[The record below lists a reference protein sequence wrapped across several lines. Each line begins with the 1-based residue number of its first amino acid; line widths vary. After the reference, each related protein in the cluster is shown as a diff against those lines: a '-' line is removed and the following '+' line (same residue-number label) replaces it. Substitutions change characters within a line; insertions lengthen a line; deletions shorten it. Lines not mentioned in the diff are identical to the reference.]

1 MIDIQRLIESLHPL
15 ERKILP
21 FLQKNKDLGSLEK
34 ESGFKEVEIMR
45 ALQWLENK
53 KALKIK
59 TSTKAIISLDE
70 NGILYKR
77 LGLPEI
83 RFLNS
88 LDTPRTSKEL
98 KEKANLDDD
107 ELTIGIGILKKKG
120 LINLQEKISIT
131 DQGKAYL
138 KKQSLEEQFLNL
150 LPLTTSELK
159 DEQKYAYQELSKR
172 KKIIKTDLKKLREI
186 QLTEL
191 GEKLAKTKISADYIE
206 ALTPQIIRSGS
217 WKNQKFRRYDINSI
231 APRIYPGKIHP
242 INQAI
247 EYIRRIWLDLGF
259 QEMNGTIIQSAF
271 WNLDALFVPQDHP
284 ARELQDTLY
293 LKGSVKELPLELV
306 KKVKETHETGWTT
319 GSTGWNYKWDEN
331 IAKQLLLR
339 THTTPL
345 SAQTISKLKESD
357 LPVKFFNIGKVFR
370 NETLDWS
377 HLFEFNQ
384 SEGIVIDENVNFR
397 HLLGYLRE
405 FFKKMGFERVRF
417 RPAYFPYTELSVE
430 PEVFH
435 PIHKKWIE
443 LGGAGIFRP
452 EVVKPLLGKDIP
464 VLAWGLG
471 VERIITLD
479 YKINDLRDLYKNDI
493 KKLREF
499 PIFLK

>member
-1 MIDIQRLIESLHPL
+1 MSKLIP
-15 ERKILP
+15 
-21 FLQKNKDLGSLEK
+21 
-34 ESGFKEVEIMR
+34 V
-45 ALQWLENK
+45 
-53 KALKIK
+53 
-59 TSTKAIISLDE
+59 
-70 NGILYKR
+70 KR
-77 LGLPEI
+77 
-83 RFLNS
+83 
-88 LDTPRTSKEL
+88 
-98 KEKANLDDD
+98 
-107 ELTIGIGILKKKG
+107 
-120 LINLQEKISIT
+120 
-131 DQGKAYL
+131 
-138 KKQSLEEQFLNL
+138 
-150 LPLTTSELK
+150 
-159 DEQKYAYQELSKR
+159 
-172 KKIIKTDLKKLREI
+172 
-186 QLTEL
+186 
-191 GEKLAKTKISADYIE
+191 
-206 ALTPQIIRSGS
+206 
-217 WKNQKFRRYDINSI
+217 
-231 APRIYPGKIHP
+231 
-242 INQAI
+242 
-247 EYIRRIWLDLGF
+247 
-259 QEMNGTIIQSAF
+259 
-271 WNLDALFVPQDHP
+271 
-284 ARELQDTLY
+284 
-293 LKGSVKELPLELV
+293 
-306 KKVKETHETGWTT
+306 VKETHETGWTT

-331 IAKQLLLR
+331 IARQLLLR